1 MRSLSAIE
9 TVCVIAVAGSVL
21 AATVPAFVRNLRA
34 SRLSEPVEALNKMA
48 LHATLHAVGR
58 PARLA
63 YPASVALTPAKV
75 PAGQRVVDP
84 PGAWDH
90 PTWRMLDFRMLEPHN
105 FAYEFESTAARNS
118 ATFVARAHGDLDG
131 DGVTSTFELGGESR
145 DSDEPRVGELR
156 VYREVE

>member
-34 SRLSEPVEALNKMA
+34 SRLSEPVEALNKIA
-48 LHATLHAVGR
+48 LHATLYAVGR
-58 PARLA
+58 PTQLA
-63 YPASVALTPAKV
+63 YPPSVPLTPAKV

-84 PGAWDH
+84 PGTWDH
-90 PTWRMLDFRMLEPHN
+90 PTWRVLDFRMLEPHG
-105 FAYEFESTAARNS
+105 FAYEFQSNS
-118 ATFVARAHGDLDG
+118 AKNGASFVARAHGDLDG
-131 DGVTSTFELGGESR
+131 DGVTSTFELEGESR
-145 DSDEPRVGELR
+145 DSDEPKVGELR